1 MQSVGEVMS
10 IGRTFPESLQKAIRS
25 LELGRYGLNADSGEE
40 NFKDVNDEELLK
52 RVAVGTPTRIFEVGE
67 LLYRGISIETIHDVT
82 GIDPWFLDQ
91 MLIVIEERLSLEE
104 QNLESITG
112 LSMRRAK
119 RLGYSDHQLAY
130 LWNEEEE
137 AVRNKRIELE
147 VLPVFKTVD
156 TCSAEFEAET
166 PYHYSTYDDDN
177 EVAASDKPK
186 VIILGSGPN
195 RIGQGIEFDYCCVH
209 ASFALREIGYET
221 IMVNCNPETV
231 STDYDTSDR
240 LFFEPLTEEDVRNIL
255 EVETES
261 ARRANGPGI
270 AGVIVGLGGQTPLKL
285 ANTLPSDIIAGTSP
299 DSIDLAEDRERWNAV
314 CSQLEIP
321 QPPEEQ
327 L

>member
-1 MQSVGEVMS
+1 M
-10 IGRTFPESLQKAIRS
+10 
-25 LELGRYGLNADSGEE
+25 
-40 NFKDVNDEELLK
+40 
-52 RVAVGTPTRIFEVGE
+52 
-67 LLYRGISIETIHDVT
+67 LYRGVSIEALHDAT

-91 MLIVIEERLSLEE
+91 MLLIVEERSFLEE
-104 QNLESITG
+104 QNLESVSHF
-112 LSMRRAK
+112 SMRRAK
-119 RLGYSDHQLAY
+119 RLGFSDYQLGY
-130 LWNEEEE
+130 LWGEEEE
-137 AVRNKRIELE
+137 AVRNKRVELG

-186 VIILGSGPN
+186 VVILGSGPN

-255 EVETES
+255 EVLS
-261 ARRANGPGI
+261 LI
-270 AGVIVGLGGQTPLKL
+270 HI
-285 ANTLPSDIIAGTSP
+285 
-299 DSIDLAEDRERWNAV
+299 
-314 CSQLEIP
+314 
-321 QPPEEQ
+321 
-327 L
+327 